1 MKITQVEPLDL
12 GSNLL
17 VRLHTDEGIVGYGE
31 CSPMNVALVRE
42 HLVHALG
49 RLVVGRDPFDV
60 EALVERMFVATY
72 KLAGQSM
79 AMAASGIEIALWD
92 LMGKALGQ
100 PIYRLLGGGYR
111 ARIRMYASSMR
122 RDISPQDEARRLAGL
137 VEKHGF
143 GAVKVRVGS
152 TFGFDQDAAPGRSE
166 ALVREVRAALGEEME
181 IMVDGN
187 SCFSAPRAI
196 ELGRVLERHRVFH
209 FEEPCPY
216 WDLEATAR
224 VARALDMPVAGG
236 EQDWDLRR
244 FKEMLQREA
253 VDIVQ
258 PDLIKAGGFSV
269 CKKVAALA
277 EAFGCVCT
285 PHQTQPLG
293 TVANLHFA
301 ASTPNCRYTQEYNIE
316 PHPLWERLF
325 TEPVLQ
331 VRDGHLEVPQGP
343 GLGVEI
349 NPEVL
354 REAGGG

>member
-1 MKITQVEPLDL
+1 MKVTRIEPIDL

-17 VRLHTDEGIVGYGE
+17 VRVSTDEGIVGWGE
-31 CSPMNVALVRE
+31 CSPMHVALVRE
-42 HLVHALG
+42 HVERALA
-49 RLVVGRDPFDV
+49 RIVVGRDPFDL
-60 EALVERMFVATY
+60 EPIVERMFVDTY

-92 LMGKALGQ
+92 IMGKALGQ
-100 PIYRLLGGGYR
+100 PIYRLLGGAYR
-111 ARIRMYASSMR
+111 TRIRMYASSMR
-122 RDISPQDEARRLAGL
+122 RDITPQDEAARLAAL
-137 VEKHGF
+137 VEQHGF
-143 GAVKVRVGS
+143 TAVKVRVGS
-152 TFGFDQDAAPGRSE
+152 TFGFDQDAAPGRSA
-166 ALVREVRAALGEEME
+166 ALVREVRRVLGDDIE

-187 SCFSAPRAI
+187 SCFTAPRAI
-196 ELGRVLERHRVFH
+196 ELGRILQEYRVFH

-224 VARALDMPVAGG
+224 VAKALDLPIAGG

-244 FKEMLQREA
+244 FREMMEREA

-258 PDLIKAGGFSV
+258 PDVIKAGGFSV
-269 CKKVAALA
+269 CRKVAALA

-293 TVANLHFA
+293 TVANLHLA
-301 ASTPNCRYTQEYNIE
+301 AALPNIRYSQEYNIE
-316 PHPLWERLF
+316 PHPLRDRLF
-325 TEPVLQ
+325 TEPVLE
-331 VRDGHLEVPQGP
+331 VRDGHLQVPQGP

-354 REAGGG
+354 EGVTG